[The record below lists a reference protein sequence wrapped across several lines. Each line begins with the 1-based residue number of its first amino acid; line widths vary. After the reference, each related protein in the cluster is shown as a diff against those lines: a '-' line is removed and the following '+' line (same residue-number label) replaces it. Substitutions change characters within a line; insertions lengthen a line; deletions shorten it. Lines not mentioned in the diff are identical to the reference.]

1 MIMETEKNIV
11 VLGAGYGGITA
22 ALRLARLFH
31 KHPEYQIH
39 LIDRNHYHTLK
50 TQLHEAAVRKTE
62 ISIPIDRI
70 IQGRK
75 ITFHLGEVSR
85 IDPREQIVH
94 GENGPLPF
102 HYLIIA
108 IGSQVNFYNIPGLQK
123 NSFPLQTM
131 KDAQMI
137 YDYIGQL
144 CMHAASEPVEER
156 RRDMLRFV
164 IGGGGLSGVEFAAEL
179 ADHAAQCVRSS
190 RVNPLEVEI
199 IIVESGSHVVPRM
212 DESMATRIHK
222 KLLDKGVKI
231 ISKSKIMERTPDTA
245 TLSSGEVLKTKT
257 LIWTGGIRISELVKE
272 SGLKIGQSGR
282 IIVDE
287 YLRAESYPF
296 IYAIGDS
303 ALAINPYTKEP
314 VPAAAQFALQQ
325 GRLVAHN
332 IYADIFEGVRE
343 AYHPKLMGEVVS
355 LGRHLA
361 VGWLALPFLKKITF
375 VGFLG
380 SLLKTAIQ
388 EKHIFLLRRESGKW
402 VAPQ

>member
-1 MIMETEKNIV
+1 MEAKKNIV

-39 LIDRNHYHTLK
+39 LIDRNPYHTLK

-62 ISIPIDRI
+62 ISIPIGRI
-70 IQGRK
+70 IQGRN
-75 ITFHLGEVSR
+75 IIFHLGEVTR
-85 IDPREQIVH
+85 IDPIERIVYR
-94 GENGPLPF
+94 ENGSLPF
-102 HYLIIA
+102 NYLIIA

-131 KDAQMI
+131 RDAQMI
-137 YDYIGQL
+137 CDYISQL
-144 CMHAASEPVEER
+144 CTSAASEPVEER

-179 ADHAAQCVRSS
+179 ADHAAQCTRNSH
-190 RVNPLEVEI
+190 VNPHEVEI
-199 IIVESGSHVVPRM
+199 IIVESGSHIVQRM
-212 DESMATRIHK
+212 DESFAARIHK
-222 KLLDKGVKI
+222 KLLGKGVKI
-231 ISKSKIMERTPDTA
+231 IPKSKIIGRTPDTA

-257 LIWTGGIRISELVKE
+257 LIWTGGIRISELARE
-272 SGLKIGQSGR
+272 SGLKVGQSGR

-287 YLRAESYPF
+287 FLRAEGYPF
-296 IYAIGDS
+296 IYAIGDN

-332 IYADIFEGVRE
+332 IYADIFEGVRKP
-343 AYHPKLMGEVVS
+343 YHPKVLGEVVS

-388 EKHIFLLRRESGKW
+388 EKHIFLLRKESGKW
-402 VAPQ
+402 ITS